1 MAEIADSDSPDP
13 LSSTPLRFAPS
24 TPISSLPSTISDLDS
39 LLSES
44 QSSGSTQPQ
53 SRLHQTPRYSS
64 SPPTVTPSSM
74 SSGNESDILD
84 FLDRFIPNRSPQPS
98 EDHYFD
104 DWDDA
109 EVDLDDPPYSD
120 DESLFVND
128 RNDNDGDLNLLAP
141 RAVNLDFDEDYF
153 EENQLF
159 GNLPIDI
166 MDRAGDIEDELVEME
181 FQEIN
186 VDRPRSPL
194 DRQRPHRRPEPR
206 VQPEVIDLTGD
217 NDSPPHTA
225 YPRRSQNVRRQR
237 SQQRNTPPRLARSDA
252 SYMGSH
258 TVINLIS
265 DSDEDPAEL
274 PRPRGRSRISVDR
287 DLLRDRDRHRPH
299 HQHRPRMP
307 PPDEHFGMAGNAF
320 HRFQALIH
328 NMPIFRLV
336 NNPQALGD
344 NREEDDIV
352 LLGQRNLMPDP
363 LPAPNLPPIEFNY
376 NAHPF
381 ANIPAAAGGPAAKP
395 AHEPP
400 KETREGFTRNT
411 GEDVV
416 AICPSCEE
424 ELAYDP
430 DGDEANSGPPPT
442 KKARTKK
449 DKAEHHFWA
458 VKACGHVYCRK
469 CYENRKPVGKNPIPV
484 GFRPDSNGTKNKM
497 LCAVEDCD
505 SDVSAKSAWVGIFM

>member
-13 LSSTPLRFAPS
+13 LSSTPLRFAQD
-24 TPISSLPSTISDLDS
+24 TPVSSLPSTISDLDS

-44 QSSGSTQPQ
+44 QSSDSTQPQ
-53 SRLHQTPRYSS
+53 RRAHRTPRHSS
-64 SPPTVTPSSM
+64 PSSM
-74 SSGNESDILD
+74 SSGDESDILD
-84 FLDRFIPNRSPQPS
+84 FLDRYISPQPS

-104 DWDDA
+104 DWDDDA
-109 EVDLDDPPYSD
+109 EVDLDDAPYSD

-128 RNDNDGDLNLLAP
+128 RHDNDG
-141 RAVNLDFDEDYF
+141 NLDLPVPPGVNIGDDSDEDYF
-153 EENQLF
+153 ENRLF
-159 GNLPIDI
+159 AGLPAGV
-166 MDRAGDIEDELVEME
+166 MDRVRDIEDELVEME
-181 FQEIN
+181 FQAIN
-186 VDRPRSPL
+186 MDRPRSPL
-194 DRQRPHRRPEPR
+194 EHQRPRRRPEPQ
-206 VQPEVIDLTGD
+206 VEPEVIDLTGD

-225 YPRRSQNVRRQR
+225 YQHRSQNVRRQR

-258 TVINLIS
+258 TVINLVS

-274 PRPRGRSRISVDR
+274 PPPRSPRRISVGR
-287 DLLRDRDRHRPH
+287 EPLRDRDRHRPH
-299 HQHRPRMP
+299 QRRPRMP
-307 PPDEHFGMAGNAF
+307 PPNEPFGMAENAF
-320 HRFQALIH
+320 HHFQTLIH
-328 NMPIFRLV
+328 NIPIFRLV
-336 NNPQALGD
+336 NNPPALGD

-352 LLGQRNLMPDP
+352 IMGHRNLMADRLPDP

-381 ANIPAAAGGPAAKP
+381 ANVPAAAGGAAAKP

-416 AICPSCEE
+416 AICPSCDE

-430 DGDEANSGPPPT
+430 DADEANSGPPPA

-484 GFRPDSNGTKNKM
+484 GFRPDPNGTKNKM

-505 SDVSAKSAWVGIFM
+505 SDVSPKSAWVGIFL